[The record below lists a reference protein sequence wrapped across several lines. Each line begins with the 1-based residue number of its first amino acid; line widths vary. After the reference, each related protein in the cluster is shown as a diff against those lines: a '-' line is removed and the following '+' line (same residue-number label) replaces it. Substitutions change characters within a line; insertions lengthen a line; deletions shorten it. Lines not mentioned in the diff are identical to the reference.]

1 MAADGGRGSHLLGSG
16 CPPASFAGFGN
27 GGRRRDKSNQ
37 LHHNIFLRLL
47 WTWDI
52 GGGVEAARLEER
64 ERLLVSST
72 LLRILSR

>member
-1 MAADGGRGSHLLGSG
+1 MAADGGHGSHLLGSG
-16 CPPASFAGFGN
+16 CPPASFVGFGN
-27 GGRRRDKSNQ
+27 RGRRRDKSNQ
-37 LHHNIFLRLL
+37 LHHDIFLRLL

-52 GGGVEAARLEER
+52 GGGVAARLEER